1 MSDPKSETGTKIQG
15 EGDKEAAR
23 EYNEATRAFV
33 ESGKVD
39 EAAERAGEQD
49 PAEAKQAEKAGEERA
64 KEKDP
69 AVHREYDKPT
79 KD

>member
-1 MSDPKSETGTKIQG
+1 MSDEKEKASEIQG

-23 EYNEATRAFV
+23 DFNEATREFV
-33 ESGKVD
+33 ESGKVN
-39 EAAERAGEQD
+39 EAAEKAGDQD
-49 PAEAKQAEKAGEERA
+49 PAEAERAEQAGLERA

-69 AVHREYDKPT
+69 AVHRDYDKPA

>member
-1 MSDPKSETGTKIQG
+1 MSQQNDKSKDIQG

-23 EYNEATRAFV
+23 HYDEKTREFV

-39 EAAERAGEQD
+39 EAAEKAKGQDPKEAEEAERAGKGRAREQ
-49 PAEAKQAEKAGEERA
+49 
-64 KEKDP
+64 DP

-79 KD
+79 KK